1 MEIRRMKI
9 SADKLN
15 ALKVAISK
23 LGDVTFDKTID
34 AEAGI
39 EAIMNNRSCYYS
51 DMARIKALQNA
62 RSAILDE
69 YEKAFDASNIG
80 MPVTQVYPVTVL
92 EVQLDQEAEDLLKV
106 ANEAESRF
114 LNQLF

>member
-9 SADKLN
+9 SEDKLN
-15 ALKVAISK
+15 ALKVAISR
-23 LGDVTFDKTID
+23 LGVATFDKTID
-34 AEAGI
+34 VETGI
-39 EAIMNNRSCYYS
+39 EAIMNNLSCYFS

-62 RSAILDE
+62 RSAIFDE
-69 YEKAFDASNIG
+69 YEKAFDTSNIDL
-80 MPVTQVYPVTVL
+80 PDTQVYPVTVL
-92 EVQLDQEAEDLLKV
+92 EVQLDQEAEELLKV